1 MTPMDAPQSQTVA
14 AALRASAQLYAGM
27 GARLYSVLCERM
39 AEDPEL
45 VELAGHGQESARAM
59 HLLSSVHFLLL
70 QDPADPLSRFF
81 ATLAEAPLPPEQ
93 AFPHLQRFCH
103 AHREAIIGLM
113 RTRTVQ
119 TTFVERC
126 RAVVAPFSLVA
137 REAGEPLNLIELGS
151 SAGVLLTFDKYA
163 YELDGRGRVGR
174 ADAPLTLVGEVRDGP
189 DLRIPAIGSRI
200 GVDLHPIDVTSA
212 LERRWLLALCFPEYR
227 EQQQR
232 LAVALEEVARA
243 GVRVLKGDALDHLP
257 RLLAETPGPLCVF
270 HSACLFYWSIEAKA
284 ALDRQLLEASK
295 GREIWRVGI
304 EPADSWNA
312 WNRGQ
317 AATAQDPDEPKKP
330 VGGVTIWRYRDGVA
344 ESRFVAHNSS
354 DYGALQWIGPAD
366 RF

>member
-1 MTPMDAPQSQTVA
+1 MDLQQSQTVA
-14 AALRASAQLYAGM
+14 ASLRASADLYAGM
-27 GARLYSVLCERM
+27 GVRFYSVLCERM

-45 VELAGHGQESARAM
+45 VALAAHGLESARAM
-59 HLLSSVHFLLL
+59 HLLSSVHYLLL

-81 ATLAEAPLPPEQ
+81 ATLTETPAPPEE
-93 AFPHLQRFCH
+93 AFPDLQRFCRQH
-103 AHREAIIGLM
+103 HEALVKLM

-137 REAGEPLNLIELGS
+137 REAGEPLNVIELGC

-163 YELDGRGRVGR
+163 YELDGAGRVGP
-174 ADAPLTLVGEVRDGP
+174 AEAPLTLAGEVRDGP
-189 DLRIPAIGSRI
+189 RLHIPRIGARI
-200 GVDLHPIDVTSA
+200 GVDLHPIDVASA
-212 LERRWLLALCFPEYR
+212 EERRWLLALCFPEFR

-243 GVRVLKGDALDHLP
+243 GVQVFEGDALDHVP
-257 RLLAETPGPLCVF
+257 RLLGETPGPLCVL
-270 HSACLFYWSIEAKA
+270 HSACLFYWGAEAKA
-284 ALDRQLLEASK
+284 ALDRQILDASK
-295 GREIWRVGI
+295 GREIWRIGI

-317 AATAQDPDEPKKP
+317 AATAQDPSEPKKP
-330 VGGVTIWRYRDGVA
+330 VGGVTIWRYRDGEA

-354 DYGALQWIGPAD
+354 DYGTLQWLGPTD

>member
-1 MTPMDAPQSQTVA
+1 MDLPQSQTVA
-14 AALRASAQLYAGM
+14 AALRASADLYAGM
-27 GARLYSVLCERM
+27 GVRLYSLLCARM

-45 VELAGHGQESARAM
+45 VALAAHGQESARAM
-59 HLLSSVHFLLL
+59 HLLSSVHYLLL
-70 QDPADPLSRFF
+70 GDPADPLSRFF
-81 ATLAEAPLPPEQ
+81 ATLTETPAPPEE
-93 AFPHLQRFCH
+93 AFPELQRFCRRRH
-103 AHREAIIGLM
+103 EAIVELM

-119 TTFVERC
+119 TTFVDRC

-137 REAGEPLNLIELGS
+137 REAGEPLNVIELGC

-163 YELDGRGRVGR
+163 YELDGAGRVGP

-189 DLRIPAIGSRI
+189 ALRIPRIGARI
-200 GVDLHPIDVTSA
+200 GVDLHPIDVTSPE
-212 LERRWLLALCFPEYR
+212 ERRWLLALCFPELR

-243 GVRVLKGDALDHLP
+243 GVQVFGGDALDHVP
-257 RLLAETPGPLCVF
+257 RLLAQTPGPLCVL
-270 HSACLFYWSIEAKA
+270 HSACLFYWTDEAKA
-284 ALDRQLLEASK
+284 ALDRQILEASK
-295 GREIWRVGI
+295 GREIWRIGI

-317 AATAQDPDEPKKP
+317 AATAQDPNEPKKP
-330 VGGVTIWRYRDGVA
+330 VGGVTISRYRDGEV

-354 DYGALQWIGPAD
+354 DYGTLQWLGPTD